1 VSYTSAFVPDLDWSD
16 TVREVLLRTDGP
28 IVINSQ
34 QRAFHPTPTNRQR
47 EIKQKL
53 TICGQFSCVRW
64 STTLPSQFP
73 IDQGSHTRPDWD
85 LTLRNV
91 IDGTAQLL
99 RREFIVAS
107 LVSNRQRRFES
118 AMIDGKS
125 TSTHDNVSSWISGEH
140 SRVGGPMR
148 LTMLMVP
155 LLLCQAL
162 PATRA
167 VTTPAA
173 HADSQ
178 AFATTSR
185 GQLVANPELMAGAWE
200 IGRPD
205 GVDGIFVSIRTH
217 VQDVAG
223 QSMTST
229 QDVHIRVYHRDA
241 SNETGGWYTAGTS
254 EPAVFDG
261 NHLRLR
267 AVSDG
272 PVIDVTFDSGKRRW
286 VGTWARGGNLQD
298 VILERPHAAD
308 SSSMN
313 DLLGDWEGM
322 SDPAH
327 LYHASTRLHIYKSRD
342 GAMTAWMDRIIAP
355 IDQRHGELLNVA
367 ASENPGIIL
376 TTRASAGM
384 TYRFRG
390 ALSVDGSTL
399 NGMWQSETGTGGTL
413 NAETSFRRIR

>member
-1 VSYTSAFVPDLDWSD
+1 
-16 TVREVLLRTDGP
+16 
-28 IVINSQ
+28 
-34 QRAFHPTPTNRQR
+34 
-47 EIKQKL
+47 
-53 TICGQFSCVRW
+53 
-64 STTLPSQFP
+64 
-73 IDQGSHTRPDWD
+73 
-85 LTLRNV
+85 
-91 IDGTAQLL
+91 
-99 RREFIVAS
+99 
-107 LVSNRQRRFES
+107 
-118 AMIDGKS
+118 
-125 TSTHDNVSSWISGEH
+125 
-140 SRVGGPMR
+140 MR

-155 LLLCQAL
+155 LLLCQDP
-162 PATRA
+162 PARRA

-173 HADSQ
+173 HAESQ
-178 AFATTSR
+178 AFATSSR
-185 GQLVANPELMAGAWE
+185 GQLVANPELIAGAWE

-223 QSMTST
+223 QSRTST
-229 QDVHIRVYHRDA
+229 QDVHIRVYHREA
-241 SNETGGWYTAGTS
+241 GNETGGWYRARTI

-261 NHLRLR
+261 QHLRLQ

-272 PVIDVTFDSGKRRW
+272 PLVDVTFDSEKLRW
-286 VGTWARGGNLQD
+286 IGTWTRGGKSQD
-298 VILERPHAAD
+298 VILERPHAAGTA
-308 SSSMN
+308 SMN
-313 DLLGDWEGM
+313 DLLGDWDGM

-342 GAMTAWMDRIIAP
+342 GALSAWMDRIIAP

-367 ASENPGIIL
+367 ASENRGIIL
-376 TTRASAGM
+376 TTTASAGM

>member
-1 VSYTSAFVPDLDWSD
+1 
-16 TVREVLLRTDGP
+16 
-28 IVINSQ
+28 
-34 QRAFHPTPTNRQR
+34 
-47 EIKQKL
+47 
-53 TICGQFSCVRW
+53 
-64 STTLPSQFP
+64 
-73 IDQGSHTRPDWD
+73 
-85 LTLRNV
+85 
-91 IDGTAQLL
+91 
-99 RREFIVAS
+99 
-107 LVSNRQRRFES
+107 
-118 AMIDGKS
+118 
-125 TSTHDNVSSWISGEH
+125 
-140 SRVGGPMR
+140 MR
-148 LTMLMVP
+148 LSMLMV
-155 LLLCQAL
+155 LLLCQAA

-173 HADSQ
+173 HAESQ
-178 AFATTSR
+178 AFATSSR
-185 GQLVANPELMAGAWE
+185 GQLVAKPELIAGAWE

-217 VQDVAG
+217 VQDVAD
-223 QSMTST
+223 QSGTSS
-229 QDVHIRVYHRDA
+229 QNVHIRVYHREA

-261 NHLRLR
+261 ERLRLR

-272 PVIDVTFDSGKRRW
+272 PVIDVTFDSEKQRW
-286 VGTWARGGNLQD
+286 IGRWTRGGKSQD

-308 SSSMN
+308 SASMN

-342 GAMTAWMDRIIAP
+342 GALSAWMDRIIAP

-367 ASENPGIIL
+367 ASENRGIIL
-376 TTRASAGM
+376 TTTAPAGM